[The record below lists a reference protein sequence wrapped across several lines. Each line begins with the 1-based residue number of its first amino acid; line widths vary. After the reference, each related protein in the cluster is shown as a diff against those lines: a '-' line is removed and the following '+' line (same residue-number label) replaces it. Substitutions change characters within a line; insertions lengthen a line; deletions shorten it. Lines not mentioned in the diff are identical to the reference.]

1 MNKLPPDDP
10 KYQKAVE
17 KFERAKRRAT
27 QDKTKGSRAAE
38 AKIKDL
44 QDTNRKLS
52 DNVLRLRKML
62 AWMYRDLPPDLR
74 SKFDNYREALN
85 NGTLNPDATNL

>member
-1 MNKLPPDDP
+1 MSKLPPDDP

-44 QDTNRKLS
+44 SLIHI
-52 DNVLRLRKML
+52 
-62 AWMYRDLPPDLR
+62 
-74 SKFDNYREALN
+74 
-85 NGTLNPDATNL
+85 